1 MSSPQVLLLI
11 DASPT
16 SRAALTSAARLAR
29 QQHGELI
36 ALFVEDQDLHA
47 SAGHPFTRE
56 ISALSGESRPFDRE
70 TLLTRL
76 AQQRHQIETM
86 LTELDR
92 DAPLRW
98 RLDVVTGP
106 VFESVRAA
114 AQTADWVVMGKT
126 GWSAGHGARLG
137 SVARRLLES
146 GCRRLLLWQATT
158 ESEMKP
164 VRRIVR
170 PAAHPVGR
178 STTARAPQRTE
189 ERRAPVVALLTSQSA
204 AETVVLAAHAIA
216 VATDRP
222 CHLFMHPGIDP
233 ATLPSLVAWRQE
245 GEPPLVLELID
256 APSADVE
263 SAPDPTLLRT
273 LQQTRASVV
282 VLAADAGATIG
293 RPLADL
299 IADIHHPVILVPSAP
314 V

>member
-164 VRRIVR
+164 APRF
-170 PAAHPVGR
+170 GR
-178 STTARAPQRTE
+178 STARSVGRATPALSSPMAAD
-189 ERRAPVVALLTSQSA
+189 RRAPIVALLTSPQT

-216 VATDRP
+216 VATERP
-222 CHLFMHPGIDP
+222 CHLFMRSGIDP

-256 APSADVE
+256 ARSAE
-263 SAPDPTLLRT
+263 MAAPPDPSLLRT
-273 LQQTRASVV
+273 LQETRASVV
-282 VLAADAGATIG
+282 VLAADAGTVTG
-293 RPLADL
+293 RPLAEL
-299 IADIHHPVILVPSAP
+299 IAEIHVPVILVPSATP
-314 V
+314 